1 MAMYD
6 DPKQMGENLVAP
18 LTGAAEWMGAQAR
31 RIDPAALKQYLQGV
45 LGMGAG
51 QPAGPQQ
58 GPPAGGGGGMMPGL
72 AEYFQG
78 QPAPGNP
85 NTPVMPQANEA
96 MRRAQIAAAMQ
107 QAQQNAMPAGAPGGT
122 MMPGQARASA
132 SADQPPPGVAQ
143 ALIEQMKAK
152 GPAYPAGSNKRKKK

>member
-1 MAMYD
+1 
-6 DPKQMGENLVAP
+6 
-18 LTGAAEWMGAQAR
+18 
-31 RIDPAALKQYLQGV
+31 
-45 LGMGAG
+45 
-51 QPAGPQQ
+51 
-58 GPPAGGGGGMMPGL
+58 
-72 AEYFQG
+72 
-78 QPAPGNP
+78 
-85 NTPVMPQANEA
+85 